1 MLADRSFR
9 SLENLERTASTARV
23 LNLLKVSR
31 EHEGDW
37 DWKEKPLFLT
47 PELNRCLLI
56 KHRLRS
62 NEYDRF
68 LDDRQVALKIVIPID
83 RRDLKTGGRYIFVGQ
98 VNYEKAILEAFGIG
112 IDHPDCMI
120 LDVMDRTPSL
130 DPFLLKEQLSRVGVE
145 PADFYFSLSES
156 DFKSMLEFVRAEITP
171 LVKMSMTTGATG
183 VRSIERMASKIL
195 SNVPGEDTNILG
207 TTLRLSPS
215 EYHEGVFCWKGFL
228 YYKWSLGVLM
238 KEIVAVSAKLESIKP
253 RGPVDTNSKSYINR
267 SRKVVHERIVRT
279 CKEFKSTLKVYD
291 TAYADLIQEGKPM
304 AFREFLLK
312 APSLFT
318 RLGEQVGAL
327 QHIVSFTNYRFGP
340 RRGYIGSEELM
351 DILIDFE
358 LSLRDRVD
366 VD

>member
-9 SLENLERTASTARV
+9 SLENLERTSSTARV

-68 LDDRQVALKIVIPID
+68 LDGRQVALKVVIPID

-130 DPFLLKEQLSRVGVE
+130 DPFLLREQLSRVGVE
-145 PADFYFSLSES
+145 PADCYFSLSES
-156 DFKSMLEFVRAEITP
+156 DFKSMLEFVRSEITP
-171 LVKMSMTTGATG
+171 LVKMSMITSAAG

-207 TTLRLSPS
+207 TTLRMSPA
-215 EYHEGVFCWKGFL
+215 EYHNGVFCWKGFL

-238 KEIVAVSAKLESIKP
+238 KDVVAVSAKLDSIRP
-253 RGPVDTNSKSYINR
+253 RGPVDTISNNYINR
-267 SRKVVHERIVRT
+267 SRKTVQDRIVRT
-279 CKEFKSTLKVYD
+279 CKEVKSTLQIYD
-291 TAYADLIQEGKPM
+291 TAYADLTEEGKPM

-312 APSLFT
+312 APSMFT
-318 RLGEQVGAL
+318 RLGEQVGSL
-327 QHIVSFTNYRFGP
+327 QHIVSFTNYRFGA
-340 RRGYIGSEELM
+340 RGGNIGSEELM

-358 LSLRDRVD
+358 LSLRGRAEVD
-366 VD
+366 